1 MGDRSLFP
9 IPIGSLAVLR
19 GASWF
24 LDLGLKVRLGFRVKG
39 SRVQGLGFTG
49 LRVHGLG
56 FRVEG

>member
-9 IPIGSLAVLR
+9 IPIGSLALLP

-24 LDLGLKVRLGFRVKG
+24 KVRLGLRVKG